1 MKLLVISFNFA
12 PYNVTGSFRILKLV
26 KYMPKFGI
34 EPIVITADQ
43 GSHHINEKLN
53 QDIPKEAKIYRL
65 KSFFPD
71 AQENIAKRF
80 IYTVA
85 INQVHSKSLCD

>member
-71 AQENIAKRF
+71 AQETYSKKTYLYSGNK
-80 IYTVA
+80 
-85 INQVHSKSLCD
+85 SSLLKSLCD